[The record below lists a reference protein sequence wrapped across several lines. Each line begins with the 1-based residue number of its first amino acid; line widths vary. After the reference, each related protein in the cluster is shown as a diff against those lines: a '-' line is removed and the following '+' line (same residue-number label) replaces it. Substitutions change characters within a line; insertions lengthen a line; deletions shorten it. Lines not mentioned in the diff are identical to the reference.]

1 LLGALL
7 LASCGAALSV
17 DISGA
22 VYLPADAP
30 AAPAPPRAGV
40 RVCLNGNERAT
51 WTRPDGSF
59 VLRNASAGVHLF
71 GDNTVA
77 NVHVSTLCARS
88 PNLAPLTRLLAATC
102 AHFSAAP
109 FVTQVRSEDNCDADA
124 LSRLCIPQKFE
135 SSRWQRLRYSPTQ
148 LLSLL
153 KCSTHSLSAT
163 ALAATLQA
171 SACSGGSWQP
181 TASQ

>member
-1 LLGALL
+1 MATLTPQSHINVLELLVAVLL
-7 LASCGAALSV
+7 IFAVLSMRRAAGGEV
-17 DISGA
+17 VA
-22 VYLPADAP
+22 
-30 AAPAPPRAGV
+30 
-40 RVCLNGNERAT
+40 
-51 WTRPDGSF
+51 RP
-59 VLRNASAGVHLF
+59 SAGVHLF

-124 LSRLCIPQKFE
+124 LSRLCIPQRFE
-135 SSRWQRLRYSPTQ
+135 SPQWQRLRYSPTQ

-171 SACSGGSWQP
+171 SACSGGSWHP